1 MPFSTSHR
9 QFCRITD
16 SVSIER
22 YFRQLN
28 DIHDPIF
35 KQKFESLKDN
45 VKSEKLNKAETI
57 EDVLDTGNYLTIGV
71 LNHYKNIVFYSC

>member
-16 SVSIER
+16 SVNIER

-28 DIHDPIF
+28 DIHDPRF
-35 KQKFESLKDN
+35 KQKFESLNDA
-45 VKSEKLNKAETI
+45 VTSENLNKAETV
-57 EDVLDTGNYLTIGV
+57 EDVMDTGNYLKFG
-71 LNHYKNIVFYSC
+71 F